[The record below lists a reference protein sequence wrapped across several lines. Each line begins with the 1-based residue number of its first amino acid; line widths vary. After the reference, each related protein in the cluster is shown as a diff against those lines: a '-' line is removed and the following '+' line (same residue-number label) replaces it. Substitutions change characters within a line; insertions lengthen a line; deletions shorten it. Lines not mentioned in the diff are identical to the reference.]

1 MGLCRTNPGVNDR
14 RFFKVNHFVATEM
27 KITLSVLVPFCFF
40 LAFVDTCFNIGSDLL
55 RNIFILPFK
64 SGWRRCYMESLIRSE
79 LKILFFYI
87 ILLEKTKKKNWFHS
101 TQNYFPIFSK
111 LKKTNPLISQLSST
125 SPPRLRQNVSKKAFE
140 GIITLQLLGRVGLG
154 EEIKRHNLSPYT
166 VK

>member
-87 ILLEKTKKKNWFHS
+87 IFLEKTKKTLVSFHS
-101 TQNYFPIFSK
+101 KLFSHF
-111 LKKTNPLISQLSST
+111 LKIEENKSLNFSALINI
-125 SPPRLRQNVSKKAFE
+125 PPEA
-140 GIITLQLLGRVGLG
+140 
-154 EEIKRHNLSPYT
+154 
-166 VK
+166 